1 MKLIHSAAALSVFSC
16 VAAAGWEFVEKGTSG
31 VVGMEAIIVSPTL
44 AIFLDRA
51 GNDNPLTINGHS
63 AWGSLFDLETNQ
75 AMPLDVVSNTFC
87 ASGALLSNGTMVSV
101 GGHPRPANGA
111 PGEEGRM
118 GLRLFEPCNTPDG
131 AGCTLFDSPPVL
143 HLAETRWYPSTVR
156 IFDGSLMI
164 VGGMHVATFFYNT
177 DPANSIEFFPSKDGG
192 VPRQSPFL
200 ARTVPANLFPRTFA
214 LPDGKVFMVANNQSV
229 MYDIEAKTETM
240 LPDLPNGVRATNPF
254 DGSATLL
261 PLSPPLYIPEVL
273 VCGGAIV
280 SDQTPSVNLSSQD
293 PASDQCSRITLT
305 HEGIRRGWVVEKMP
319 KGRMMPEMLLLPNG
333 QVILV
338 NGAHTGYTAIG
349 SVGDPVWFNGSNAD
363 DPAFTPLL
371 YTGGLPTTHIA
382 RMYHSSATLTPAGN
396 ILLAGSNPN
405 LMVNHT
411 TIFPTE
417 YRVEHLNPPYM
428 LLPRPE
434 LRNVPTRIAFD
445 SKFSVQVNIPESLP
459 RAASVKV
466 ALMDLGFSSHS
477 YHSSSRLV
485 WLEAQL
491 SRDRR
496 TLEISSPPNN
506 RVYPPGPGYIFLNVG
521 DAVSPGSRVMVGS
534 GAAPPVADQGRNIQG
549 MTMQGGTSSNK
560 M

>member
-16 VAAAGWEFVEKGTSG
+16 VAATGWEFVEKGTSG

-44 AIFLDRA
+44 AIFLDSA

-111 PGEEGRM
+111 PGADGRM

-177 DPANSIEFFPSKDGG
+177 DPREHYRILP
-192 VPRQSPFL
+192 SPFL
-200 ARTVPANLFPRTFA
+200 MRTVPANLFPRTFA
-214 LPDGKVFMVANNQSV
+214 LPDGKVFMVANNQSII
-229 MYDIEAKTETM
+229 YDIEAKTETM

-261 PLSPPLYIPEVL
+261 PLSPPLYIPEVP
-273 VCGGAIV
+273 VCGGTTV

-305 HEGIRRGWVVEKMP
+305 HEGIQRGWV
-319 KGRMMPEMLLLPNG
+319 MLLLPNG

-349 SVGDPVWFNGSNAD
+349 SVGDPVWLNGSNAD

-371 YTGGLPTTHIA
+371 YVPEAPLGRRITDRGLPTTHIA
-382 RMYHSSATLTPAGN
+382 RMDYSSATLTPAGN

-405 LMVNHT
+405 FVVNHT

-417 YRVEHLNPPYM
+417 YRIEHLNPPYM
-428 LLPRPE
+428 SLPRPE
-434 LRNVPTRIAFD
+434 LWNVPARIAFD
-445 SKFSVQVNIPESLP
+445 SKFRVQVNIPESLP

-466 ALMDLGFSSHS
+466 ALMDLGFSSHA

-534 GAAPPVADQGRNIQG
+534 GAAPPVADQGRKIQG
-549 MTMQGGTSSNK
+549 MTMQGGTYQTFE
-560 M
+560 